1 MSPRLVDKKEKKK
14 ALLMAARR
22 VFARK
27 GFTATKIDDVAK
39 EAEIGK
45 GTVYEY
51 FRSKDDIFFA
61 LYEEMKIELHE
72 RIFELDNELPPR
84 EKLRNLVMS
93 ALLAF
98 EHWRDFGY
106 ILLDFWAMHKNG
118 ASTNIRFDE
127 IYDEA
132 RTRLSAL
139 IREGIRTGDFK
150 KVNSV
155 ETASALIA
163 IFDGLLLQ
171 WIFNPRS
178 FSARTIGNTVFD
190 LICTGI
196 EKRGAP

>member
-1 MSPRLVDKKEKKK
+1 MSPRLVDKEEKKK
-14 ALLMAARR
+14 ALLAAARR
-22 VFARK
+22 VFAKK
-27 GFTATKIDDVAK
+27 GFAATKIDDVAR

-61 LYEEMKIELHE
+61 LYEEMKIEIHR
-72 RIFELDNELPPR
+72 RIFELDSALPPK
-84 EKLRNLVMS
+84 EKMRRLVQS

-106 ILLDFWAMHKNG
+106 MLLDFWAMHKNG
-118 ASTNIRFDE
+118 VSANIRFDE

-132 RTRLSAL
+132 RSSVSAL
-139 IREGIRTGDFK
+139 IREGIRTGDFR
-150 KVNSV
+150 KVDPA

-171 WIFNPRS
+171 WIFNPTS
-178 FSARTIGNTVFD
+178 FSPRTIGDTVFD
-190 LICTGI
+190 IICRGI
-196 EKRGAP
+196 EKRGDT